1 MSTTDDFGANDWL
14 IEDMRERYA
23 ADPHSVPAQWANFFR
38 TRTAPPSDP
47 VHTATLH
54 DPVHTATPH
63 ESVGTAT
70 PRGSVKAASAGH
82 APAPAPGAPAATAG
96 RPATPTGP
104 TTPDRSGAL
113 ERGRVAPS
121 PDAAAAGAPPS
132 SRVQAPVPPVE
143 SRETRRNA
151 PEQPGMGGG
160 LSADVPNPAMRPES
174 VRAAP
179 LRTVLKGAPRSTA
192 VNMNASLSVPTAT
205 SVREVPMKLVIDNRA
220 IINSFLRRS
229 RGGKVSFTHVLAYA
243 MVRALRDVPAMNNS
257 YEDADGKPTLV
268 EHRGVNL
275 GIAVD
280 VTMRDGSRRL
290 LVPNIKDADALN
302 FAQLWAA
309 YENLIARARENKLA
323 VADFEATTVSIT
335 NPGGIGTRLSV
346 PRLMAG
352 QAMIL
357 GIGSI
362 DYPAAFEGTSAARL
376 NESAISKVCTLTSTY
391 DHRVIQGAV
400 SGEFLRRIHQLVL
413 GEDGFYQD
421 IFESLRIPYPPLSWS
436 KDYAPDAV
444 SGVNKQARVL
454 ELINSFRCEGHLL
467 ADLDPIEYRMR
478 SHPDLE
484 LGTHGLSI
492 WDLDRSFAV
501 GRFGGADNQHLPL
514 RQILGQ
520 LRESYCHTLALEYM
534 HIDDPEQRS
543 WIRERIERPHTSRPR
558 EEHLLILDRLSEA
571 EVLETFLQTKFVGQ
585 TRFSLE
591 GAESAIVILTELCAR
606 AADRK
611 MTEVTI
617 GMPHRGRLNVLTNVA
632 GKLYSQIFR
641 EFDEAALDEEVISGD
656 VKYHLGAEGEFTSMA
671 GNHVR
676 VSVAANPSHLEAVDP
691 VLEGIARAKRDREP
705 HPADYPVLPVLMH
718 GDASFAAQGVVYE
731 VLQMSQLRPYRV
743 GGTIHLVVNNQLG
756 FTTAPSDGR
765 SSKYCT
771 DVAKALGSPVIH
783 VNGDDPDACSRAAA
797 LAYDFRERF
806 HKDVVIDM
814 VCYRLRGHN
823 EGDDPSF
830 TQPQMYRLVGRKR
843 SVRKLYTD
851 ALIGRGDISLEDAE
865 KAVNRFRGRLE
876 EVFSMVRDPKVPSEE
891 VDHEVQYRLSPLYPL
906 KPGHLTAPPRVS
918 PQELQRV
925 AQVHEELPENFTA
938 HPKVLRQLQRRA
950 EQIQQGPIDWATAEL
965 LAFGTLLQERR
976 HVRLV
981 GQDTRRGTFSQR
993 FGAVVDRVTNEAW
1006 VPLKHL
1012 SQTQAPFDIYDSN
1025 LSEYA
1030 AMGFEYGYSAAA
1042 PDALVL
1048 WEAQYGDFAN
1058 GAQTIA
1064 DEFITSGFA
1073 KWYQRS
1079 GVVLLLPHGY
1089 EGAGPDHSSCRIE
1102 RWLQSCEGGN
1112 IAVTMPSTPA
1122 SYFHLLRQHAYVNWH
1137 RPLVV
1142 ATPKSM
1148 LRNPAAVSAPEEFL
1162 DASWRPVLPDPTI
1175 TDPGGVRRV
1184 LLCSGKVRWDL
1195 VAKRQEL
1202 GLGQQVA
1209 IIALERLYPLASDAL
1224 VELLREFPR
1233 DVDVRFV
1240 QEEPQN
1246 QGSWYFLAQHL
1257 VPELSRGLGRPLH
1270 IRPFTRPAAPAPS
1283 VGSRDVHIEQQQEL
1297 ITAALSQQ

>member
-14 IEDMRERYA
+14 IEDMRERYR
-23 ADPHSVPAQWANFFR
+23 ADPSSVPQQWAVFFR
-38 TRTAPPSDP
+38 NEDGAAHPATGPSPEQTGVRPTTPTAQPEPTVSP
-47 VHTATLH
+47 TPASTAAPKPAST
-54 DPVHTATPH
+54 TATP
-63 ESVGTAT
+63 GTPPA
-70 PRGSVKAASAGH
+70 AASN
-82 APAPAPGAPAATAG
+82 
-96 RPATPTGP
+96 
-104 TTPDRSGAL
+104 S
-113 ERGRVAPS
+113 
-121 PDAAAAGAPPS
+121 AAGAPPS
-132 SRVQAPVPPVE
+132 SRVQAPVPAVE
-143 SRETRRNA
+143 TRETRKNA

-160 LSADVPNPAMRPES
+160 LSADVPNPTMRPES
-174 VRAAP
+174 ARKAP
-179 LRTVLKGAPRSTA
+179 LRTPLRGAPRSTA
-192 VNMNASLSVPTAT
+192 KNMNASLAVPTAT
-205 SVREVPMKLVIDNRA
+205 SVRQVPMKLVIDNRA

-229 RGGKVSFTHVLAYA
+229 RGGKVSFTHILAFA
-243 MVRALRDVPAMNNS
+243 MLHALHDVPAMNNS
-257 YEDADGKPTLV
+257 YEDFEGKPTLV
-268 EHRGVNL
+268 EHQGVNL
-275 GIAVD
+275 GIAIDATV
-280 VTMRDGSRRL
+280 RDGSRRL

-302 FAQLWAA
+302 FAQFWAA
-309 YENLIARARENKLA
+309 YENLVAAARDGKLT
-323 VADFEATTVSIT
+323 VTDFEATTVSIT
-335 NPGGIGTRLSV
+335 NPGGIGTNLSV

-362 DYPAAFEGTSAARL
+362 DYPAAFEGTSTARV
-376 NESAISKVCTLTSTY
+376 NEAAISKVCTLTSTY

-400 SGEFLRRIHQLVL
+400 SGEFLRRMHQLLL

-421 IFESLRIPYPPLSWS
+421 IFEALRIPYPPLSWS

-444 SGVNKQARVL
+444 SGVHKQARVL
-454 ELINSFRCEGHLL
+454 ELVHSYRSEGHLL

-478 SHPDLE
+478 RHPDLE

-492 WDLDRSFAV
+492 WDLDRKFPLGHFAGV
-501 GRFGGADNQHLPL
+501 DNQNLPL
-514 RQILGQ
+514 RQILDL
-520 LRESYCHTLALEYM
+520 LRDAYCHTLAIEYM
-534 HIDDPEQRS
+534 HIDDPEQRD
-543 WIRERIERPHTSRPR
+543 WVQERIEHPRTPRPR
-558 EEHLLILDRLSEA
+558 EEHLRILDRLSEA
-571 EVLETFLQTKFVGQ
+571 EVLETFLQTKYVGQ

-591 GAESAIVILTELCAR
+591 GAESAIVILTELCSA
-606 AADRK
+606 AADHE
-611 MTEVTI
+611 MAEVTI

-641 EFDEAALDEEVISGD
+641 EFDENVVDEGEISGD
-656 VKYHLGAEGEFTSMA
+656 VKYHLGAEGEFTALS
-671 GNHVR
+671 GHKVK

-691 VLEGIARAKRDREP
+691 VLEGITRAKRDREP
-705 HPADYPVLPVLMH
+705 HPAAFPVLPVLMH
-718 GDASFAAQGVVYE
+718 GDAAFAAQGIVYE

-756 FTTAPSDGR
+756 FTTSPSDGR

-783 VNGDDPDACSRAAA
+783 VNGDDPDACTRAAA
-797 LAYDFRERF
+797 LAFDFRARF

-830 TQPQMYRLVGRKR
+830 TQPQMYRLVGHKR

-876 EVFSMVRDPKVPSEE
+876 EVFTMVRDPKLSCEQ
-891 VDHEVQYRLSPLYPL
+891 VDHEVEYRLSPLYPV
-906 KPGHLTAPPRVS
+906 KPGHLTAPPAVKAE
-918 PQELQRV
+918 ELERV
-925 AQVHEELPENFTA
+925 AQVYEELPENFTA

-950 EQIQQGPIDWATAEL
+950 KAIRQGPIDWATAEL
-965 LAFGTLLQERR
+965 LAFGSLLQERR

-1012 SQTQAPFDIYDSN
+1012 ASSQAPFDIYDSN
-1025 LSEYA
+1025 LNEYG

-1073 KWYQRS
+1073 KWHQRS

-1112 IAVTMPSTPA
+1112 LAVTMPSTPA

-1148 LRNPAAVSAPEEFL
+1148 LRNPAAVSSPSDFL
-1162 DASWRPVLPDPTI
+1162 DSKWRPALPDPSI
-1175 TDPGGVRRV
+1175 TDPGSVSRV

-1195 VAKRQEL
+1195 VARRAAL
-1202 GLGQQVA
+1202 GLDGQVA
-1209 IIALERLYPLASDAL
+1209 IIAVERLYPLPTGELAEILGHFASLD
-1224 VELLREFPR
+1224 
-1233 DVDVRFV
+1233 DIRFV
-1240 QEEPQN
+1240 QEEPEN
-1246 QGSWYFLAQHL
+1246 QGAWEFFDRHLASAL
-1257 VPELSRGLGRPLH
+1257 TEALGRPITL
-1270 IRPFTRPAAPAPS
+1270 RPFTRPAGPAAS
-1283 VGSRDVHIEQQQEL
+1283 VGSHDVHIAQQQEL
-1297 ITAALSQQ
+1297 ITAALTQQ

>member
-14 IEDMRERYA
+14 IEDMRERYR
-23 ADPHSVPAQWANFFR
+23 ADPGSVPQQWAVFFQGEDAEKS
-38 TRTAPPSDP
+38 TNASPQ
-47 VHTATLH
+47 
-54 DPVHTATPH
+54 
-63 ESVGTAT
+63 
-70 PRGSVKAASAGH
+70 SAGS
-82 APAPAPGAPAATAG
+82 APVGGSSQTPASHTPAAQT
-96 RPATPTGP
+96 PATPATSRP
-104 TTPDRSGAL
+104 
-113 ERGRVAPS
+113 
-121 PDAAAAGAPPS
+121 AAVLSSSAAGAPPS
-132 SRVQAPVPPVE
+132 SRVQAPVPAVE
-143 SRETRRNA
+143 SRETRKNA

-160 LSADVPNPAMRPES
+160 LSADVPNPTMRPES
-174 VRAAP
+174 ARKTPVRTP
-179 LRTVLKGAPRSTA
+179 LRGAPRSTA
-192 VNMNASLSVPTAT
+192 QNMNASLTVPTAT
-205 SVREVPMKLVIDNRA
+205 SVRQVPMKLVIDNRA

-229 RGGKVSFTHVLAYA
+229 RGGKVSFTHILAYA
-243 MVRALRDVPAMNNS
+243 MLRALHDVPAMNNS
-257 YEDADGKPTLV
+257 YEEIDGRPTLV
-268 EHRGVNL
+268 EHQGVNL

-280 VTMRDGSRRL
+280 VTVRDGSRRL

-302 FAQLWAA
+302 FAQFWAA
-309 YENLIARARENKLA
+309 YEKLVSTAREGKLT

-335 NPGGIGTRLSV
+335 NPGGIGTNLSV

-362 DYPAAFEGTSAARL
+362 DYPAAFEGTSAARV
-376 NESAISKVCTLTSTY
+376 NDAAVSKVCTLTSTY

-400 SGEFLRRIHQLVL
+400 SGEFLRRIHQLLL
-413 GEDGFYQD
+413 GEDGFYKD

-444 SGVNKQARVL
+444 SGVPKQGRVL
-454 ELINSFRCEGHLL
+454 ELLHSYRSEGHLL

-484 LGTHGLSI
+484 LGNHGLSI
-492 WDLDRSFAV
+492 WDLDRKFPVGHFAGV
-501 GRFGGADNQHLPL
+501 DNQNLPL
-514 RQILGQ
+514 RQILDL
-520 LRESYCHTLALEYM
+520 LRNAYCHTLAIEYM
-534 HIDDPEQRS
+534 HIDDPEQRA
-543 WIRERIERPHTSRPR
+543 WVQERIERPRTPRPR
-558 EEHLLILDRLSEA
+558 DEHLRILDRLSEA
-571 EVLETFLQTKFVGQ
+571 EVLETFLQTKYVGQ

-591 GAESAIVILTELCAR
+591 GAESAIVILTELCSG
-606 AADRK
+606 AANHD
-611 MTEVTI
+611 MAEVTI
-617 GMPHRGRLNVLTNVA
+617 GMPHRGRLNVLANVA

-641 EFDEAALDEEVISGD
+641 EFDENILDEEVISGD
-656 VKYHLGAEGEFTSMA
+656 VKYHLGAEGEFTALS
-671 GNHVR
+671 GHKVK

-705 HPADYPVLPVLMH
+705 HPADFPVLPVLMH
-718 GDASFAAQGVVYE
+718 GDAAFSAQGIVYE

-756 FTTAPSDGR
+756 FTTSPSDGR

-783 VNGDDPDACSRAAA
+783 VNGDDPDACTRAAA
-797 LAYDFRERF
+797 LAFDFRARF

-830 TQPQMYRLVGRKR
+830 TQPQMYRLVSRKR

-851 ALIGRGDISLEDAE
+851 ALIGRGDISLDDAE

-876 EVFSMVRDPKVPSEE
+876 EVFTMVRDPKLTSEE
-891 VDHEVQYRLSPLYPL
+891 VDHEVEYRLSPLYPL
-906 KPGHLTAPPRVS
+906 KPGHLTAPPAVKAE
-918 PQELQRV
+918 ELERV
-925 AQVHEELPENFTA
+925 AQVYEELPQNFTA

-950 EQIQQGPIDWATAEL
+950 NAIRKGPIDWATAEL
-965 LAFGTLLQERR
+965 LAFGSLLQERR

-1012 SQTQAPFDIYDSN
+1012 SASQAPFDIYDSN
-1025 LSEYA
+1025 LTEYG

-1112 IAVTMPSTPA
+1112 LAVTMPSTPA

-1148 LRNPAAVSAPEEFL
+1148 LRNPAATSAPSEFV
-1162 DASWRPVLPDPTI
+1162 DSKWRPALADPSI
-1175 TDPGGVRRV
+1175 TDPGTVRRV

-1195 VAKRQEL
+1195 VAKRAEL
-1202 GLGQQVA
+1202 GLDGQVA
-1209 IIALERLYPLASDAL
+1209 IIAVERLYPLATDAL
-1224 VELLREFPR
+1224 VEILRRFPPL
-1233 DVDVRFV
+1233 DDIRFV
-1240 QEEPQN
+1240 QEEPEN
-1246 QGSWYFLAQHL
+1246 QGAWQFLERHL
-1257 VPELSRGLGRPLH
+1257 VPELSAGLGRAIAL
-1270 IRPFTRPAAPAPS
+1270 RPFTRPAAPASS
-1283 VGSRDVHIEQQQEL
+1283 VGSHDVHIAQQEEL
-1297 ITAALSQQ
+1297 ITAALTQQ